1 MNLPQLFL
9 DALSSGVLVFGGRPR
24 GSDRENPG
32 VHRVSHRCAGRT
44 AAGGLGGRTA
54 TACWC

>member
-9 DALSSGVLVFGGRPR
+9 DALSIGVLFFAARPP
-24 GSDRENPG
+24 GSAGENPG